1 MLFALNKSGIPGGS
15 TDRSR
20 TRLTRGTMGKNMIRL
35 EAEASDT
42 GKRLDHFLQDR
53 LREYSR
59 SRLQDWI
66 KQGLVRVDGVACSKS
81 SYELRCGEAI
91 DVEPVAR
98 QALKALPEDL
108 PIDILYE
115 DDDLLAVNKPS
126 GLVVHAGA
134 GRHDGTLVNR
144 LVHRFGTLSNV
155 GGELRPGIVHRLDRE
170 TSGVLLVAKTDSAHV
185 GLSSQFA
192 KRTTEKR
199 YLALVHGL
207 LAQDAG
213 RITAPISRDMIRRTR
228 MTTKNTNGRASLTD
242 YKVLERFKERKLT
255 YLEVKIG
262 TGRTHQIRVHM
273 ASIGHPVFGD
283 KLYGAPAPPAG
294 FDRFFL
300 HAWKIGFDQP
310 TTGERV
316 EIEAPLPDD
325 LQALLKQKRSPD

>member
-1 MLFALNKSGIPGGS
+1 M
-15 TDRSR
+15 
-20 TRLTRGTMGKNMIRL
+20 RL
-35 EAEASDT
+35 EAEASDA
-42 GKRLDHFLQDR
+42 GKRLDHFLQDK

-66 KQGLVRVDGVACSKS
+66 KQGLVVVDGTPCAKPS
-81 SYELRCGEAI
+81 SELRGGEVI
-91 DVEPVAR
+91 EVEPVAR
-98 QALKALPEDL
+98 VPLKALPEDL
-108 PIDILYE
+108 PVEILYE

-170 TSGVLLVAKTDSAHV
+170 TSGVLLVAKTDTAHRHLSA
-185 GLSSQFA
+185 QFA
-192 KRTTEKR
+192 KRTTEKK

-207 LAQDAG
+207 VAQETG

-242 YKVLERFKERKLT
+242 YRVLQRFKERKLT
-255 YLEVKIG
+255 YLEVRIG

-273 ASIGHPVFGD
+273 SSIGHPVYGD
-283 KLYGAPAPPAG
+283 KLYGAPAPPEG
-294 FDRFFL
+294 FERFFL
-300 HAWKIGFDQP
+300 HAWRIGFEQP
-310 TTGERV
+310 TTGERIEV
-316 EIEAPLPDD
+316 EAPLPGD
-325 LQALLKQKRSPD
+325 LQTVLKALG

>member
-1 MLFALNKSGIPGGS
+1 M
-15 TDRSR
+15 
-20 TRLTRGTMGKNMIRL
+20 MRL
-35 EAEASDT
+35 EAEPSDV
-42 GKRLDHFLQDR
+42 GKRLDHFLQDK

-66 KQGLVRVDGVACSKS
+66 KRGLVTVAGAACTKPSF
-81 SYELRCGEAI
+81 ELRGGETVE
-91 DVEPVAR
+91 VEPEAR
-98 QALKALPEDL
+98 VALKALPEDL
-108 PIDILYE
+108 PVEILYE

-170 TSGVLLVAKTDSAHV
+170 TSGVLLVAKTDAAHR
-185 GLSSQFA
+185 GLSAQFA
-192 KRTTEKR
+192 KRTTDKK

-207 LAQDAG
+207 LAQDEG
-213 RITAPISRDMIRRTR
+213 RITSPISRDMIRRTR

-242 YKVLERFKERKLT
+242 YKVLTRFKERKLT
-255 YLEVKIG
+255 YIEVRIG

-273 ASIGHPVFGD
+273 SSIGHAVFGD
-283 KLYGAPAPPAG
+283 KLYGAPAAPVG

-300 HAWKIGFDQP
+300 HAWRIGFDQP
-310 TTGERV
+310 STGKRV
-316 EIEAPLPDD
+316 EVEAPLPGD
-325 LQALLKQKRSPD
+325 LNALLKSMN

>member
-1 MLFALNKSGIPGGS
+1 MMQLV
-15 TDRSR
+15 
-20 TRLTRGTMGKNMIRL
+20 
-35 EAEASDT
+35 AEVSDA
-42 GKRLDHFLQDR
+42 GKRLDHFLQDK

-66 KQGLVRVDGVACSKS
+66 KKGLVTIAGAPCTKPSF
-81 SYELRCGEAI
+81 ELRGGEAVT
-91 DVEPVAR
+91 VEPVAR
-98 QALKALPEDL
+98 VALKALPEDL
-108 PIDILYE
+108 PVEILYE

-170 TSGVLLVAKTDSAHV
+170 TSGVLLVAKTDNAHRALSA
-185 GLSSQFA
+185 QFA
-192 KRTTEKR
+192 KRTTTKT

-207 LAQDAG
+207 VAQETG

-242 YKVLERFKERKLT
+242 YSVLKRMKARKLT

-262 TGRTHQIRVHM
+262 TGRTHQIRVHLS
-273 ASIGHPVFGD
+273 SIGHPVYGD
-283 KLYGAPAPPAG
+283 KLYGAPAASEG

-300 HAWKIGFDQP
+300 HAWRIGFDQP
-310 TTGERV
+310 STSERIEV
-316 EIEAPLPDD
+316 EAPLPED
-325 LQALLKQKRSPD
+325 LVGLLESVQ